1 MLKVDR
7 SPTLSKIC
15 SHWID
20 SGIMVDSVIQSW
32 LFPKL
37 SLQKINSA
45 QSDKHNSKPQCMSL
59 SPGCR
64 HGSFQPHG
72 SLGNRTH
79 DFLQGRLGG
88 EQITFSV
95 PSSSTIIAKGE
106 ITYWLC
112 NHEDDLKGIAKRYSN
127 FSLIL
132 WFKIWQ
138 HDLQ

>member
-1 MLKVDR
+1 MFPLNWFRDYGGLR
-7 SPTLSKIC
+7 
-15 SHWID
+15 D
-20 SGIMVDSVIQSW
+20 
-32 LFPKL
+32 PKL
-37 SLQKINSA
+37 IVPETEFYKKISSA
-45 QSDKHNSKPQCMSL
+45 QSDKPNSKPQCMSL

-79 DFLQGRLGG
+79 DFLQGRLEG

-112 NHEDDLKGIAKRYSN
+112 NHEDDLKGIAKDIRIFVWYFGSGYGSMIYN
-127 FSLIL
+127 KYIA
-132 WFKIWQ
+132 
-138 HDLQ
+138 